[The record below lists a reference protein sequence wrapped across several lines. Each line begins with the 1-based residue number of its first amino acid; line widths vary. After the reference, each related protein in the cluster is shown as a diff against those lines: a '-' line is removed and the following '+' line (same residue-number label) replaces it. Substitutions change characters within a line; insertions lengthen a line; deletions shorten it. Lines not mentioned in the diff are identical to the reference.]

1 MKVLNKSFIG
11 DFMFGTIMRVTRI
24 LPEVTPVLRLRGFLV
39 SAFMGACGRNLQIT
53 KDVRISG
60 VNNLWVGNDVFMSGG
75 CWVLATE
82 RVTLGD
88 GVMLGP
94 YSIIVT
100 GNHSMLD
107 GSYRFG
113 PPKRAPICIKK
124 GAWIAAH
131 AVVCKGVTMG
141 EGSLL
146 SANSVAIRD
155 VDDFSVVAGV
165 PANKVRDVDAGIS
178 KGEGGR

>member
-1 MKVLNKSFIG
+1 MKVLNKSFIS
-11 DFMFGTIMRVTRI
+11 DFMFGTIMRITRF
-24 LPEVTPVLRLRGFLV
+24 LPEVTPVLRFRGFLV
-39 SAFMGACGRNLQIT
+39 SAFMGECGRNLQIT

-60 VNNLWVGNDVFMSGG
+60 VKNLCVGNDVFMSGG
-75 CWVLATE
+75 CWILATE
-82 RVTLGD
+82 KVTLGD

-94 YSIIVT
+94 YSIVVT
-100 GNHSMLD
+100 GNHSMLN

-113 PPKRAPICIKK
+113 PPNRAPICIKN

-141 EGSLL
+141 QGSLL

-155 VDDFSVVAGV
+155 VDDFSVVSGV
-165 PANKVRDVDAGIS
+165 PANKVSDGNARVS
-178 KGEGGR
+178 KDKVER